1 MVPISQ
7 RSVGVRFVRKPR
19 RGSTLTPETNFCSY
33 RLSVGGNGCAGG
45 RSIATAKYLVKICI
59 NPWVG
64 VRRDSDIW
72 SVIWVG
78 YIFLLQ

>member
-7 RSVGVRFVRKPR
+7 RSVGKSFVRKPR
-19 RGSTLTPETNFCSY
+19 RRSTLTPETNFCSHC
-33 RLSVGGNGCAGG
+33 LSIGGNGCAGG
-45 RSIATAKYLVKICI
+45 RSIATVKHLAKICI
-59 NPWVG
+59 NTWAG
-64 VRRDSDIW
+64 VRRDADIW